1 MLSTQYRL
9 RLQAICKDIAAG
21 TEVTLEDMIWAEKL
35 SKVNTSARGMLS
47 QARRLAT
54 DEDGSCLKYLDIG
67 DSNPKNYK
75 KGFNGADDIA
85 DWFKNG
91 LRTIDQT
98 IGDNVDQIQI
108 VRLNILTLLL
118 YLLLT
123 HTTPVTSIKGRMA
136 HTIGII
142 VVRIKTMCMWMLI
155 NYIRSSRKR
164 SSFKYRV
171 YNEGNIAIL
180 KIL

>member
-67 DSNPKNYK
+67 DPKSDK
-75 KGFNGADDIA
+75 KGFSGADDIA
-85 DWFKNG
+85 DWFKN
-91 LRTIDQT
+91 D
-98 IGDNVDQIQI
+98 
-108 VRLNILTLLL
+108 
-118 YLLLT
+118 
-123 HTTPVTSIKGRMA
+123 
-136 HTIGII
+136 
-142 VVRIKTMCMWMLI
+142 
-155 NYIRSSRKR
+155 RSDDWRQR
-164 SSFKYRV
+164 D
-171 YNEGNIAIL
+171 
-180 KIL
+180 